1 MESRKQMIEQTDG
14 ENVSGRRQGRSSG
27 EVRKKLSMDLEYLIR
42 SSQSTDGEEM
52 EGGEDD
58 EIDEKGVEHEDDE
71 TNRSIGEDIE
81 DFSSSVLM
89 ETHLN
94 DQFQSHGVLLPL
106 HALTQDDPQSG
117 YLHHRPQSQLNLLAH
132 RQHSHRA
139 HSHGPHSHPDLHK
152 HKSHSHHHKSHSI
165 IT

>member
-1 MESRKQMIEQTDG
+1 MIEQTDG

-132 RQHSHRA
+132 GQHSHRA
-139 HSHGPHSHPDLHK
+139 HSHGPHSHPDLHR
-152 HKSHSHHHKSHSI
+152 HKSHSHHHKSHST